1 MKLYSNVYDYAI
13 YAENGY
19 CEDWSLILL
28 AHSKTHNH
36 CAYAV
41 IIIICFKLFFFNV
54 YKNE

>member
-19 CEDWSLILL
+19 YEDWSLILL